1 MATATRPC
9 EKAASILTE
18 ALFKGMK
25 APIKEYITEE
35 MNKNLVK
42 SFKTMKDDFL
52 EEVAPK
58 LYDAKESIAK
68 ISKEVGEDKINSGSS
83 MLLYYAASN
92 NIDDMGKFLAKYK
105 KDGHDLLATHISK
118 SKSNEMEAMLTYEG
132 KITEQIVASFRSA
145 IFSYTK
151 KGGEEGQEQLD
162 VLYRKEAA

>member
-25 APIKEYITEE
+25 APIKEYIVEE

-42 SFKTMKDDFL
+42 SFKAMKDDFL
-52 EEVAPK
+52 VEVVPK
-58 LYDAKESIAK
+58 LNDAKESIAK
-68 ISKEVGEDKINSGSS
+68 ISKEVGEEKINQGSA

-92 NIDDMGKFLAKYK
+92 NVDDMEKFLAKYK
-105 KDGHDLLATHISK
+105 KDGHDLLAAHISK
-118 SKSNEMEAMLTYEG
+118 SKAKPMEAMLTYEG
-132 KITEQIVASFRSA
+132 KVTEQIVSSYRSN

-151 KGGEEGQEQLD
+151 KGGEEGQEQVD
-162 VLYRKEAA
+162 ILYHKAA